1 MEDMKE
7 SMEEKE
13 LQEEEF
19 VPEGDEGVAQS
30 EEEVQGNVHISEE
43 VITELAKRAL
53 SVVEG
58 VQAASPGLAS
68 KLGLGRKASEGV
80 RISLDDSGSIPSIN
94 VDVYL
99 MAKYGLRIPDLA
111 WDVQEKVKEHLEQ
124 YTGYNVQAVNV
135 NVQGIYFVDTFKTE
149 KIENKAEDKSQPE
162 PEIIED
168 QSEETSDV
176 E

>member
-1 MEDMKE
+1 MEEMKE
-7 SMEEKE
+7 SMEKQA
-13 LQEEEF
+13 QEEEF
-19 VPEGDEGVAQS
+19 VPEVEEGVAQD
-30 EEEVQGNVHISEE
+30 EGEVQGSVHISEE

-53 SVVEG
+53 SVVDG

-94 VDVYL
+94 VDVFL

-149 KIENKAEDKSQPE
+149 RVEPKVEEKPQPDSDTTEDLT
-162 PEIIED
+162 
-168 QSEETSDV
+168 EETTNI

>member
-1 MEDMKE
+1 MEEMKE
-7 SMEEKE
+7 SMEKE
-13 LQEEEF
+13 VREEEF
-19 VPEGDEGVAQS
+19 VPETEESSAQAEG
-30 EEEVQGNVHISEE
+30 EVQGSVHISEE

-149 KIENKAEDKSQPE
+149 KAEIKAEEKPQPE
-162 PEIIED
+162 TEITEE
-168 QSEETSDV
+168 QAEETTNI